1 MQGWQVKVM
10 IYRVGS
16 YRVITRTVLRDRA
29 KPHRVC
35 WYIVLTRRVGGI
47 RRNERL
53 VGTDQ

>member
-1 MQGWQVKVM
+1 M
-10 IYRVGS
+10 IHRVGS
-16 YRVITRTVLRDRA
+16 YRVITRTVLRDKA